1 MAPSI
6 DEFEDLTQ
14 FADESF
20 DTDEVDLF
28 EFTDDEDSPLLRLKS
43 IVLSLD
49 WDITEETLAE
59 LNEELRNLRSLWEG
73 DKVAQIYLQGMEN
86 VGRYLQDK
94 GAYAHPNAIKLLL
107 TLYYNYE
114 KIISSTDI
122 SGEAITAMLKADI
135 RKFKVLQYQI
145 STYQDIQ
152 DDSVAA
158 EVASEE
164 ISEPEEILEESVSE
178 ELENPLKGM
187 EATILGLE
195 WEVTDEGLEKFHSE
209 ATALRE
215 NLRDNREAQVLIQ
228 GLQALGAYIR
238 EQKTQAHP
246 DSFTILHSFYDALKL
261 VIENK
266 NLSAEQRRQILIEQI
281 TSLNSLKEIISRTS
295 AEQEH
300 STPEP
305 QVASK
310 RVVQKEP
317 ELAEVEEEEPDE
329 EFLLSENELATGT
342 EEPIAE
348 ELDFN
353 AFVDDDAIEE
363 SSLSSFDTGTDED
376 IFMDDTE
383 TENSSSESAEDE
395 DFDFDEDL
403 FSASTEEDGFTP
415 ALADAEE
422 ESGFQG
428 EFTSKDRALE
438 LDQKLDF
445 FFNFDDEDSSKTEAH
460 PEPELPID
468 TNKKASIPSAVNDT
482 EKEGEEPEELD
493 SFFNFDDDV
502 EEKEAE
508 GEKSNIFVGLD
519 KAGETGDEEEAD
531 SFFESEE
538 ELDSFFNFDDAE
550 DMPEEQQEEAV
561 NLQLDIKEE
570 IEAIATLSSEEDEEP
585 ETATAQVEKED
596 DEGFDSF
603 FSFNDE
609 DEVSPQVAAEEI
621 ELEAVEEDDFG
632 DIASFSSE
640 ALAVEEP
647 ETATAEVEEEADDGF
662 DSFFGFDHE
671 DEVSPQAAAEEIELE
686 AVEEDDFGDI
696 ASFSSEA
703 LAVEEPETAT
713 AEVEKEDDEGFDSFF
728 SFDDADEV
736 SPQVAAEEIEL
747 EAVEEDDFG
756 DIASFSSEALAVE
769 EPETTTAEVEKE
781 DDEGFDSFFS
791 FDDADEVSPQVAAE
805 EIELEAVEE
814 DDIASFSSEAL
825 TTEEPETAQIEK
837 EDDEGFDSFFS
848 FDDEDE
854 VSPQVAAE
862 EIELE
867 AVEEDDFGDIASF
880 SSEAL
885 AVEEPE
891 TTTAQ
896 GEEEADDGLD
906 SFFSFDDADEFSPQ
920 VAAEEIELEAVEEDD
935 FGDIASFSSEALAV
949 EEPETATAQG
959 EEEADDGLDS
969 FFGFDHEDEF
979 SPQVAAEEI
988 KLEAVEEDD
997 FGDIA
1002 SFSSEALTTE
1012 EPETA
1017 TAQIE
1022 ADDGLDSFFG
1032 FDNAD
1037 EVSPQVAAEEIELEA
1052 VEEDDFG
1059 DIASFSSEALDD
1071 DAAVEEPET
1080 AQAAI
1085 PSVASLGLDSKGIAD
1100 IQSKLDTLFHFDDD
1114 FTDDA
1119 QVRAFSEDSS
1129 DVFGAEEELNIEDK
1143 EEKEALDDE
1152 EALDS
1157 FFALDAEESE
1167 PKEELPSEEAEDFF
1181 EDNGFADEET
1191 EVQEAQEEEAL
1202 DSFFALDAEEG
1213 QVAFVESGEEQPSE
1227 ETENF
1232 FTEDISS
1239 FADAAAEDVQTE
1251 TRSVEE
1257 TLKGLSQAAAAFAA
1271 APSTEALAQVQA
1283 LTAAAR
1289 QEKNLPVNQAI
1300 VVQLLDSSANLLA
1313 KAPEHAASNQA
1324 IIRDLAAGF
1333 EQEAALVD
1341 LIAQYTAWQQNFF
1354 AEIINKQ
1361 QAPSAPKNTP
1371 EIQEVHEE
1379 FSRLRNFLMEE
1390 FQQLK
1395 KELHEVK

>member
-329 EFLLSENELATGT
+329 EFLLSENELATET

-376 IFMDDTE
+376 IFTDDTE
-383 TENSSSESAEDE
+383 TEKSPSESAEDE

-403 FSASTEEDGFTP
+403 FSASTEEDGLTP

-468 TNKKASIPSAVNDT
+468 TNKKVPIPSAVNDT

-502 EEKEAE
+502 EEKEA
-508 GEKSNIFVGLD
+508 GVEKSNIFVGLD

-585 ETATAQVEKED
+585 ETATAQGEEED
-596 DEGFDSF
+596 DE
-603 FSFNDE
+603 
-609 DEVSPQVAAEEI
+609 
-621 ELEAVEEDDFG
+621 
-632 DIASFSSE
+632 
-640 ALAVEEP
+640 
-647 ETATAEVEEEADDGF
+647 
-662 DSFFGFDHE
+662 
-671 DEVSPQAAAEEIELE
+671 
-686 AVEEDDFGDI
+686 
-696 ASFSSEA
+696 
-703 LAVEEPETAT
+703 
-713 AEVEKEDDEGFDSFF
+713 
-728 SFDDADEV
+728 
-736 SPQVAAEEIEL
+736 
-747 EAVEEDDFG
+747 
-756 DIASFSSEALAVE
+756 
-769 EPETTTAEVEKE
+769 
-781 DDEGFDSFFS
+781 
-791 FDDADEVSPQVAAE
+791 
-805 EIELEAVEE
+805 
-814 DDIASFSSEAL
+814 
-825 TTEEPETAQIEK
+825 
-837 EDDEGFDSFFS
+837 
-848 FDDEDE
+848 
-854 VSPQVAAE
+854 
-862 EIELE
+862 
-867 AVEEDDFGDIASF
+867 
-880 SSEAL
+880 
-885 AVEEPE
+885 
-891 TTTAQ
+891 
-896 GEEEADDGLD
+896 GLD
-906 SFFSFDDADEFSPQ
+906 SFFSFDDE
-920 VAAEEIELEAVEEDD
+920 
-935 FGDIASFSSEALAV
+935 
-949 EEPETATAQG
+949 
-959 EEEADDGLDS
+959 
-969 FFGFDHEDEF
+969 
-979 SPQVAAEEI
+979 
-988 KLEAVEEDD
+988 
-997 FGDIA
+997 
-1002 SFSSEALTTE
+1002 
-1012 EPETA
+1012 
-1017 TAQIE
+1017 
-1022 ADDGLDSFFG
+1022 
-1032 FDNAD
+1032 D

-1213 QVAFVESGEEQPSE
+1213 EEQPSE
-1227 ETENF
+1227 EAENF